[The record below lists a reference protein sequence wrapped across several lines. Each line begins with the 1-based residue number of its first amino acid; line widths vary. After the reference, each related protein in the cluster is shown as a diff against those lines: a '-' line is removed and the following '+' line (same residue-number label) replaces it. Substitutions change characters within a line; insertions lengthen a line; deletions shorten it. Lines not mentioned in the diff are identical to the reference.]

1 MKKLSYWSWLVPF
14 TTLVF
19 TACQSEETPFLEG
32 TVQNLSNG
40 TVYLKRYDNKS
51 FFTIDS
57 AIVKDGKFAF
67 KGNPKTPEIYGISL
81 EGADEDPFKTYL
93 FILDTATAQ
102 IQLDTTDNFALTRV
116 EGSAE
121 HALLEQIRADR
132 STPILDQIKQH
143 PKSLAVLY
151 NLYRYYSFR
160 LNAAELK
167 EAIALFDLKWKET
180 EYIRVLN
187 ELAYTLE
194 HFGVGSK
201 APDFTAQD
209 IHGNTV
215 RLSEHLGEK
224 YVLIDFWAS
233 WCVPCRKENPNL
245 IANYA
250 AFKDK
255 GFEIIGISLDNKSA
269 PWLKAIEVDA
279 LPWPQWIDQEAWA
292 GEGVSKYGVR
302 LIPANFLIDPQGVV
316 IAKNIKGEAVEK
328 TLAQYLGK

>member
-1 MKKLSYWSWLVPF
+1 MKLNTYSAWALGIAFAFLS
-14 TTLVF
+14 
-19 TACQSEETPFLEG
+19 ACQNEATPFLQG
-32 TVQNLSNG
+32 TVKQQQNG
-40 TVYLKRYDNKS
+40 KIYLKRYDNKS

-57 AIVKDGKFAF
+57 AEIIDGKYAF
-67 KGNPKTPEIYGISL
+67 KGQIKHPEIYGLSL
-81 EGADEDPFKTYL
+81 VGSDEDPFTTFL
-93 FILDTATAQ
+93 FILDSNTTQ
-102 IQLDTTDNFALTRV
+102 VHLDTAHAFAETKV

-121 HALLEQIRADR
+121 HALLEQLRADR
-132 STPILDQIKQH
+132 STPIVEQIRQH
-143 PKSLAVLY
+143 PKSLAALY

-160 LNAAELK
+160 LSAEELR
-167 EAIALFDLKWKET
+167 EAIALVDPSYKET
-180 EYIRVLN
+180 EYVRVLDQ
-187 ELAYTLE
+187 LAHTLE
-194 HFGVGSK
+194 NFGVGSK

-209 IHGNTV
+209 TEGNTV
-215 RLSEHLGEK
+215 RLSEHLGQK

-269 PWLKAIEVDA
+269 PWLKAIEVDG

-292 GEGVSKYGVR
+292 GEGVINYGVR

-316 IAKNIKGEAVEK
+316 IAKNIKGEEVEK
-328 TLAQYLGK
+328 TLTQFLGK